1 MASGPSAALYRD
13 LDLIAGSGAVAGLGD
28 AELLGRFADRGRTGA
43 GPDARAAA
51 EAAFEVLVVRHGP
64 MVRATC
70 RRALGDLTDTDDAF
84 QATFLVLVRRARS
97 VRVGE
102 SLGPWLHA
110 VALRVAAKART
121 IRGRREPVA
130 IDPERLASPDRDG
143 PAFDLRPVVDEELGR
158 LPEKYRA
165 PVVLCHL
172 EGRTLAEAAG
182 LLRCP
187 VGTVSGRLSRKPG
200 RCCGTG
206 LARRGLGA
214 SAVAAMLDAGE
225 AGAVPPQL
233 LRATAE
239 AAALFAR
246 GGTAPASIL
255 QLTRGVAFAML
266 MNKLKLAGLAAS
278 AAVAMLVA
286 GAGYVAGQGPKHDA
300 PKTTSPA
307 KVGPPPRAED
317 TRPKAYSD
325 DQPSDAMA
333 REIANQ
339 RRMVSQSNVPEFLKR
354 LQLARFDNVGGF
366 GQFHPEFASTN
377 SNGVILVVGSSDGR
391 SVRAMNLR
399 MGQWEEYKVP
409 GEARAAALDLYTHR
423 APLSFDGDD
432 VREVAVFDAQLQ
444 VVHNEP
450 AGGGVGLRKVV
461 DRMGVW
467 SRKALRVPAK
477 GPIVPTEWQNVI
489 LYRVGGD
496 LYVYSGFGRWSELHL
511 GDAEPILLAPA
522 EGVILARQGAKLY
535 IYSIPAGRWIDDGDP
550 PAPAPR
556 AQTR

>member
-1 MASGPSAALYRD
+1 MASGPSATLYRD
-13 LDLIAGSGAVAGLGD
+13 LDLIAGSGTVAGLGD
-28 AELLGRFADRGRTGA
+28 AELLGRFADRVGA
-43 GPDARAAA
+43 DDRA
-51 EAAFEVLVVRHGP
+51 EAAFEALVARHGP

-70 RRALGDLTDTDDAF
+70 RRALGDLDLADDAF

-110 VALRVAAKART
+110 VARRVAAKARAV
-121 IRGRREPVA
+121 RGRSPAAV
-130 IDPERLASPDRDG
+130 DPDRLAAPDRDG
-143 PAFDLRPVVDEELGR
+143 PAPDLRPVVDEEVGR
-158 LPEKYRA
+158 LPERYRA

-172 EGRTLAEAAG
+172 EGRTLAEAAR

-187 VGTVSGRLSRKPG
+187 VGTVSGRLSRARG
-200 RCCGTG
+200 LLRDR

-214 SAVAAMLDAGE
+214 SAVVAALAEGAGE
-225 AGAVPPQL
+225 AGAVPPPL

-239 AAALFAR
+239 AATLFAV

-266 MNKLKLAGLAAS
+266 VNKLKLAGLAAS
-278 AAVAMLVA
+278 AAVAVLAV
-286 GAGYVAGQGPKHDA
+286 GAGYVAGQGPKPGPA
-300 PKTTSPA
+300 APA

-317 TRPKAYSD
+317 TRPKSYSD
-325 DQPSDAMA
+325 DRPSDAMA

-354 LQLARFDNVGGF
+354 LQLARFDNIGGF

-377 SNGVILVVGSSDGR
+377 SNGVILVVGSPDGR

-399 MGQWEEYKVP
+399 MGQWEEYKVT

-450 AGGGVGLRKVV
+450 AGGGAGIRPVV
-461 DRMGVW
+461 DRTGIW

-477 GPIVPTEWQNVI
+477 GPIVPIEWQNVI

-511 GDAEPILLAPA
+511 GDAEPILLAAA

-535 IYSIPAGRWIDDGDP
+535 VYSIPAGRWIDDGDP

-556 AQTR
+556 AQTK